1 MENIKTNMKYFE
13 VDGDKLD
20 ERQSVVDQM
29 KIDGCMKQHMFSYF
43 PDGSIQLKENVC
55 ACPPCLKVTLLIVK

>member
-1 MENIKTNMKYFE
+1 MKYFE

-20 ERQSVVDQM
+20 ERQSVV

-43 PDGSIQLKENVC
+43 PDGSIQ
-55 ACPPCLKVTLLIVK
+55 VKPTMLRR